1 MDFPSFPSPQKI
13 STIRNGRWTSGIMP
27 ALKNV
32 KMTMK
37 TKACKEAS
45 RDLDQAAGYLQ
56 KTSFRGMASSSSSP
70 SSSPSR
76 CLTMFD
82 QCRKPGIGQSSAGS
96 QTLAT
101 PLINT
106 SIGNQTLA
114 LPETRQ
120 KFQSPK
126 LSNAF
131 GQPTDS
137 SKHTSLSKSSSNGT
151 ARVGMAELYKRRKT
165 RKCLKAWHVHV
176 LLPACP
182 SIMPIE
188 VAMSLHLLSLCGS
201 SWQKLAPATLAQSY
215 LSTQTG
221 WPHGCVLDSKRPAP
235 QQDKA

>member
-1 MDFPSFPSPQKI
+1 
-13 STIRNGRWTSGIMP
+13 
-27 ALKNV
+27 
-32 KMTMK
+32 MK

-56 KTSFRGMASSSSSP
+56 KTSFRGMASSSSSSP
-70 SSSPSR
+70 SSSSPSPSR

-126 LSNAF
+126 L
-131 GQPTDS
+131 T
-137 SKHTSLSKSSSNGT
+137 SSSPSPSRCLTCLFLKTFSG
-151 ARVGMAELYKRRKT
+151 LKRRQNGHMQKKMVVSGPFLGRIWT
-165 RKCLKAWHVHV
+165 YLGVSGTV
-176 LLPACP
+176 LGRISGRIWDVSGCIWAVF
-182 SIMPIE
+182 S
-188 VAMSLHLLSLCGS
+188 
-201 SWQKLAPATLAQSY
+201 SY
-215 LSTQTG
+215 LDECIWTYL
-221 WPHGCVLDSKRPAP
+221 GCFWVVSEVSGGIPWRYLGVSGLIFVYVFFGGGAWQRGKVTL
-235 QQDKA
+235 

>member
-1 MDFPSFPSPQKI
+1 
-13 STIRNGRWTSGIMP
+13 MP

-45 RDLDQAAGYLQ
+45 SDLDQAAGYLQ

-70 SSSPSR
+70 SPSR

-131 GQPTDS
+131 GQPTVS
-137 SKHTSLSKSSSNGT
+137 SKHTSLSKSSSDGT
-151 ARVGMAELYKRRKT
+151 ARVGMADTSE
-165 RKCLKAWHVHV
+165 
-176 LLPACP
+176 
-182 SIMPIE
+182 E
-188 VAMSLHLLSLCGS
+188 
-201 SWQKLAPATLAQSY
+201 KLEN
-215 LSTQTG
+215 
-221 WPHGCVLDSKRPAP
+221 V
-235 QQDKA
+235 